1 MDWYNLLPSCKWN
14 KCPCSLKEVI
24 VGVYAKT
31 CKKQNIFVETSKHEA
46 KGIEVTLM
54 TDHLHISHS
63 MIN

>member
-1 MDWYNLLPSCKWN
+1 MKQVSM
-14 KCPCSLKEVI
+14 SLKEVK
-24 VGVYAKT
+24 VGVYVKN
-31 CKKQNIFVETSKHEA
+31 CKKQNLFVETSKHEA